1 MSGTLIVLIVI
12 AVIIIIGGIA
22 IYNSIINKM
31 NAVERGWAD
40 VITQE
45 RQKNKT
51 LPNLEKIAEQYA
63 SYESGLQTQITELR
77 SALQKLTADKMDLA
91 TLAETEKRTT
101 SLLNNLYAVSENY
114 PDLKASEL
122 FNNLM
127 REIAEQQDNIAA
139 AIRIFNQN
147 VEDFNNTI
155 QVFPNSL
162 VNSVF
167 NKKSKLQTFTDSE
180 AQDGFEYKPNIH

>member
-1 MSGTLIVLIVI
+1 MSGTLIILAIV
-12 AVIIIIGGIA
+12 AVIIIGSIA

-77 SALQKLTADKMDLA
+77 SALQRLTADKMDLA

-155 QVFPNSL
+155 QIFPNSL
-162 VNSVF
+162 VNSLF